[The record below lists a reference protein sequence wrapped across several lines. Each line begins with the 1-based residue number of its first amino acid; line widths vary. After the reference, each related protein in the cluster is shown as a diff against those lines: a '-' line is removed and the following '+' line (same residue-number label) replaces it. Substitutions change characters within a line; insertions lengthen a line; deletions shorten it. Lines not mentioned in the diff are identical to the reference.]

1 MVSQRFG
8 LVCSLLLSGSIT
20 ALLCSFAAV
29 ASADTALTL
38 LDAYDKARESAPALA
53 IARYRVDGVESQR
66 DVARGRVMPQ
76 LTAFGQWSENRLE
89 YSSGVGAFIEDQQYP
104 GERYGF
110 QASQS
115 LINVSDWMEYGRQK
129 ALVSLS
135 ERELMVAE
143 SQLLGALVQA
153 YLNVLLA
160 DADLGQFQTEF
171 KALRQQLKEA
181 KALYE
186 RSLLPVTQVLEIQT
200 RSDTLRAEVIAARGR
215 SAVARESLIALVG
228 TRNIEPMQVADQV
241 SLVSGVTSATQA
253 ARMALELSPDVA
265 AAKEGVAA
273 ARKGIAREKGSW
285 VPNIDLLISSQYSDV
300 GFDNLT
306 SPPRTSESIQI
317 AINYPLFEGGAGSA
331 RRRGAWAEFYT
342 AQQQV
347 EAAKRSAETRARS
360 AWVFLEA
367 ASERVNATR
376 QAVDTSQTNL
386 DASRKAVQAGT
397 GRFTDVLMA
406 MAQNT
411 RAERDLSAARF
422 ERALGWLELELA
434 TGADPL
440 ILAPKLSKALH
451 VDVAPTSE
459 VMAP

>member
-1 MVSQRFG
+1 MTFQRFG
-8 LVCSLLLSGSIT
+8 PVFALLLPRTIT
-20 ALLCSFAAV
+20 ALLCSLATLAH
-29 ASADTALTL
+29 ADTALTL
-38 LDAYDKARESAPALA
+38 LDAYGKARESAPALA

-66 DVARGRVMPQ
+66 DVAKGRVMPQ
-76 LTAFGQWSENRLE
+76 LTAFGQWSENSVKYRG
-89 YSSGVGAFIEDQQYP
+89 GVGAFVADQQYP

-110 QASQS
+110 QARQS

-129 ALVSLS
+129 ALVLLS

-143 SQLLGALVQA
+143 SQLLGALVEA

-171 KALRQQLKEA
+171 KALQQQLKEA

-228 TRNIEPMQVADQV
+228 TRNIEPMKVADQV
-241 SLVSGVTSATQA
+241 SLASGAASATEA
-253 ARMALELSPDVA
+253 ASMALEFSPDVA

-285 VPNIDLLISSQYSDV
+285 VPDVDLIISSQYSDV

-422 ERALGWLELELA
+422 QRALGWLELELA
-434 TGADPL
+434 IGTDPML
-440 ILAPKLSKALH
+440 LAPRLSRALH
-451 VDVAPTSE
+451 PDTVAPVE
-459 VMAP
+459 AGPR